1 MFYVYAKPGWTIT
14 FMTPNSFLTITIF
27 IEVIGPRL
35 EIEMRMEVPSLLWK
49 RLWYRKKINS
59 TLPNSSVAC
68 KITLNDTQVFLY
80 AFYNPPISSSY
91 RYAIEDFQLLLRNIP
106 KNKPIVIRGDLN
118 FPEVNWKTLYSPN
131 ETEDK
136 VIEMFEEKLFRQIID
151 FPTCGNNI
159 LYTAF
164 YQNCHLSAEL
174 DKSFPSIYNLTDHE
188 AIPLSLENPVTE
200 TEPLIQKFRIF
211 GNADYDAINEHLV
224 EKPFQSIC
232 YTNINKMSEEFTR
245 YLDGIFDLYVP
256 KRTRHRQSL
265 LPWISCVTS
274 NLINKLKTQK
284 RLWENKP
291 PSYRKQLVLKLEIQ
305 VTDSAEE
312 DRVVYQENLLGSRNT
327 DRIFKHL
334 KSPNKSACLPKVLMN
349 DTKQSSLRR
358 EQVNMLNQFFHS
370 VFSPKTNFS
379 LKDFKEQKPS
389 LTNFDIS
396 KNTIRIIMDD
406 INATKSRGPNGIPP
420 VFYVKTSKNLCNI
433 MHSVLRNIKRLRK
446 TPNSWKVA
454 EITPIFKKGD
464 RRKVENYRPVSL
476 MNIDS
481 KILEKGIHIALYNHF

>member
-1 MFYVYAKPGWTIT
+1 MNIERRAKFINAVINSDYNVLCLCETWLNDNIHDSELFLNDYNIYRSDRATIGDRNALGGT
-14 FMTPNSFLTITIF
+14 LIF
-27 IEVIGPRL
+27 VKNTLISE
-35 EIEMRMEVPSLLWK
+35 
-49 RLWYRKKINS
+49 KINS
-59 TLPNSSVAC
+59 TLPNSCVAC

-91 RYAIEDFQLLLRNIP
+91 RYTIKNFQLLLRNIP
-106 KNKPIVIRGDLN
+106 KNKPIVICADLN
-118 FPEVNWKTLYSPN
+118 FPEANWKTLYSPN

-159 LYTAF
+159 LDTAF

-188 AIPLSLENPVTE
+188 AIRLSLENPVTE
-200 TEPLIQKFRIF
+200 TKPLIQNFRSF
-211 GNADYDAINEHLV
+211 GNADYEAINEHLV

-265 LPWISCVTS
+265 PPWISCGTS

-284 RLWENKP
+284 RLLENKP
-291 PSYRKQLVLKLEIQ
+291 TSYRKQLVLKLEIQ

-312 DRVVYQENLLGSRNT
+312 DRFVYQENLLRSRNI

-334 KSPNKSACLPKVLMN
+334 KSLNKSACLPKVLLN
-349 DTKQSSLRR
+349 DTKQSSLRC

-370 VFSPKTNFS
+370 LFSPKTNFK
-379 LKDFKEQKPS
+379 LKDFKVQKPS
-389 LTNFDIS
+389 LTNFDIFDIS
-396 KNTIRIIMDD
+396 MNTIRKIMDD
-406 INATKSRGPNGIPP
+406 IDATKSRGPNGIPLI
-420 VFYVKTSKNLCNI
+420 FYVKTSKNL
-433 MHSVLRNIKRLRK
+433 
-446 TPNSWKVA
+446 
-454 EITPIFKKGD
+454 
-464 RRKVENYRPVSL
+464 
-476 MNIDS
+476 
-481 KILEKGIHIALYNHF
+481 